1 VVIHHKNTTYLEK
14 FGKNLK
20 RLRKAKGFSQEK
32 LESAADVSK
41 NQIGNIER
49 GEINTTISTVYLI
62 AKALDTPPKELFDFE

>member
-1 VVIHHKNTTYLEK
+1 VVIHHKDTIYLEK

-20 RLRKAKGFSQEK
+20 LLRKARGFSQER
-32 LESAADVSK
+32 LESEADVSK

-62 AKALDTPPKELFDFE
+62 AKALDIHPKELFDFE